1 MVNVDCFFMFVQMKK
16 FMRGIRIAADTAHR
30 TPDIEYRV
38 SPSIRVIYI
47 LRLQIEIDEDY
58 TLILFFPFILV
69 DPLSLKGFKDVSLKL
84 SAENECSFS
93 EKEES

>member
-47 LRLQIEIDEDY
+47 ETTNRNRRGLYIDSV
-58 TLILFFPFILV
+58 F
-69 DPLSLKGFKDVSLKL
+69 PLSFGGSFKFKGFQRCLTETIRRKRMLI
-84 SAENECSFS
+84 F
-93 EKEES
+93 